1 MQLKDAGFWLLKSG
15 RRWYLLQLLVAII
28 SLDYLANYEGL
39 LRKFFILSVINVNC
53 SNWNMLVAILAEKRV
68 VAENSLKRVY

>member
-15 RRWYLLQLLVAII
+15 HRWYLLQHLVAII